1 MTTACLAW
9 ANGSRGFGLSRSLR
23 SHIFPHILPHIRR
36 LIRPLLP
43 LLALVLCALVTACAS
58 LPPPVP
64 VPPTRAVADYAAT
77 PLGTITRKVL
87 PPDGRSGFRLLPYGP
102 TSFATRIELARLATR
117 SIDVQYYLLAG
128 DNTGRALMG
137 ALRDAAGR
145 GVRVRLLV
153 DDLYTTGEDDL
164 LLALASYPNV
174 EVRLFNPFPAGRGS
188 DLTRFVAS
196 GFDFARVNRRMHNK
210 LFVADNAAAVAGGRN
225 MADEYVMNAAGSN
238 FVDMDV
244 FAAGPVARDLSDEFD
259 HYWNSEVV
267 YPVGRIAGSALST
280 AQLRQK
286 FDALVADARPPQA
299 PRIPADGKIH
309 DPQPDEPAELPLD
322 LVPMMNLPFELAAR
336 ELSPLLWARARV
348 LFDPLTKT
356 EGLNER
362 RNSLEGTV
370 TEGVIR
376 WFRTARHSIKM
387 VSPYF
392 VPSEASVAS
401 LAGAQA
407 EGVNV
412 TLLTNSLASTD
423 EPWVY
428 VGYWPHIHELLKAG
442 VGIYEL
448 SPTLSVKRGKLGI
461 FGHRTGAL
469 HMKNGIVDQK
479 EVFLGSMNLDPRSA
493 RLNTELGLIIESPE
507 MAQQLQGFAD
517 AGSSYRLRLDAAGK
531 GVEWVELDNDGKETA
546 YDVPPETTAWQRFK
560 LRLIAPFIPLNEL

>member
-1 MTTACLAW
+1 MTTACWTDALRCDRQGAFR
-9 ANGSRGFGLSRSLR
+9 AHARG
-23 SHIFPHILPHIRR
+23 
-36 LIRPLLP
+36 RPLLAA
-43 LLALVLCALVTACAS
+43 LMLVLSMLMTACAS
-58 LPPPVP
+58 LPPQVPTQPVG
-64 VPPTRAVADYAAT
+64 AIADFPAT
-77 PLGTITRKVL
+77 PLGAITQKVL
-87 PPDGRSGFRLLPYGP
+87 PPDSRSGFRLLPYGP
-102 TSFATRIELARLATR
+102 TSFATRMELARLATR
-117 SIDVQYYLLAG
+117 SLDVQYYLLAG
-128 DNTGRALMG
+128 DNTGLALMG
-137 ALRDAAGR
+137 ALRDAAQR

-174 EVRLFNPFPAGRGS
+174 QVRLFNPFPAGRGS
-188 DLTRFVAS
+188 DVTRFVSS

-244 FAAGPVARDLSDEFD
+244 FAAGPVVRDLSSEFD

-267 YPVGRIAGSALST
+267 YPVGRIASISLT
-280 AQLRQK
+280 QAQLRQK
-286 FDALVADARPPQA
+286 FDTRVADASPPQA

-309 DPQPDEPAELPLD
+309 DPQPGEPVELPLD
-322 LVPMMNLPFELAAR
+322 LVPMMNLPFELADRA
-336 ELSPLLWARARV
+336 LGPLLWADARV
-348 LFDPLTKT
+348 LFDPLSKT
-356 EGLNER
+356 LGLNER
-362 RNSLEGTV
+362 ENSLKGTV

-376 WFRTARHSIKM
+376 WFRTARSSIKM

-392 VPSEASVAS
+392 VPSDASVAS

-407 EGVNV
+407 EGVSV

-428 VGYWPHIHELLKAG
+428 VGYWPHIHALLKAG

-469 HMKNGIVDQK
+469 HMKNGVVDRKQ
-479 EVFLGSMNLDPRSA
+479 VFLGSMNLDPRSA
-493 RLNTELGLIIESPE
+493 RLNTELGLIIDSAE
-507 MAQQLQGFAD
+507 MARQLDSFAD
-517 AGSSYRLRLDAAGK
+517 AGSSYRLRLDASGK
-531 GVEWVELDNDGKETA
+531 NVEWVEQDNDGKETA

-560 LRLIAPFIPLNEL
+560 LLLVAPFIPLNEL